1 MKRNAWGLNVG
12 PNYWSVQD
20 TSGVHICSGTG
31 GGMQFADQ
39 MVADARLICAA
50 PVLQEALARLLDC
63 STRMV
68 GHQRAWPTEA
78 ELLAAEQ
85 AAAQALD
92 LARGVT
98 A

>member
-20 TSGVHICSGTG
+20 TAGVHICGGTG
-31 GGMQFADQ
+31 GGMQFSDQ
-39 MVADARLICAA
+39 MLSDARLICAA
-50 PVLQEALARLLDC
+50 PALEEALARLLDC

-68 GHQRAWPTEA
+68 RHQRARPTEE

-85 AAAQALD
+85 AAGKALD